1 MSGSGRPRLI
11 DRRLVSPDEG
21 EKLARGAA
29 AVCAE
34 LAERGI
40 ASRLVERDRWRRI
53 VVLTA
58 PAADEAIDKRLAQAG
73 IGGPA
78 ELVELATRLAHG
90 AGVSRPRVSLRGN
103 RLVFALTD
111 PSDSM
116 RWLLQWIVR
125 YRDYD
130 AREVLVVGDDFGPD
144 DRRGGGRAAPDD
156 PRTARRF
163 FCRRRRGC
171 GRLRHVAYGTWA
183 AAATP

>member
-1 MSGSGRPRLI
+1 M
-11 DRRLVSPDEG
+11 SPDEG
-21 EKLARGAA
+21 EKLALAVA
-29 AVCAE
+29 AVRAD
-34 LAERGI
+34 LAGRGI

-58 PAADEAIDKRLAQAG
+58 PAAGEAREKRLVDAG
-73 IGGPA
+73 IAGPP
-78 ELVELATRLAHG
+78 ELVELATRLARG
-90 AGVSRPRVSLRGN
+90 AGVPRPRVSLHGN

-144 DRRGGGRAAPDD
+144 DGKAPAGGAARLLMILSCTTQPL
-156 PRTARRF
+156 PPSAKARTARRAA
-163 FCRRRRGC
+163 C
-171 GRLRHVAYGTWA
+171 GTWA
-183 AAATP
+183 AAAML